1 MSFQS
6 GVDKPLDASV
16 SEELV
21 ALQVEREL
29 SPELFTSLVVEDGD
43 DKADFDRGRDSHDLP
58 TVLLVKALR
67 RCPIHIWQPGLPF

>member
-1 MSFQS
+1 MQTASLHAAKSYLSFQS

-43 DKADFDRGRDSHDLP
+43 DKADFDRGRDSHLP
-58 TVLLVKALR
+58 TLLLVKAL
-67 RCPIHIWQPGLPF
+67 